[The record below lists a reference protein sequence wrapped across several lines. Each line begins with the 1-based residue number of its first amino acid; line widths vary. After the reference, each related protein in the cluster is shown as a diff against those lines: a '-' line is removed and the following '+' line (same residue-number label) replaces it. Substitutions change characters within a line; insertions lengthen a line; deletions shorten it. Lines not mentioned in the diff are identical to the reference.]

1 MISIQFYTT
10 LRHFFDIS
18 EKLEFDVDG
27 KTLSEL
33 LAMVDTETGKKV
45 STTVLAGNKIKQGY
59 IVLINSKK
67 MTFADITL
75 KDGDMVEMLSPSG
88 GGV

>member
-18 EKLEFDVDG
+18 EKLEFDADG

-33 LAMVDTETGKKV
+33 LVMVDTETGKKV
-45 STTVLAGNKIKQGY
+45 STTILAGNKIKQGY
-59 IVLINSKK
+59 IVLVNSKK
-67 MTFADITL
+67 MTFADTTL